1 MKRIMGVYFIAI
13 FFVFSMFT
21 GLAFAQDVSSDKS
34 KAQRVDLGDEPDA
47 RPDNEIGYG
56 EEADQPAFSG
66 QDYGFGD
73 PMDADSGPAVGKID
87 EED

>member
-1 MKRIMGVYFIAI
+1 MKGMMLCAIAV
-13 FFVFSMFT
+13 FFVLSMAT
-21 GLAFAQDVSSDKS
+21 GPAFAQDASSDKP
-34 KAQRVDLGDEPDA
+34 KAQKVDLGDEPDA

-56 EEADQPAFSG
+56 KEADQPAFSG

-73 PMDADSGPAVGKID
+73 PMDADLGPAVGKID

>member
-1 MKRIMGVYFIAI
+1 MKRIVTLCFTAA
-13 FFVFSMFT
+13 FFA
-21 GLAFAQDVSSDKS
+21 LAFPGGCLAENVAPDKP
-34 KAQRVDLGDEPDA
+34 KAERIDLGDEPDA